1 MKGEHLIAFETM
13 NIISTKDLNTLRFC
27 GLKAKGFLFLY
38 LKTSLEMIGNGI
50 HSTWLVVCVTVFF
63 REKKYIQEIFMRSIR
78 KNESEQL
85 FSMFI

>member
-38 LKTSLEMIGNGI
+38 LKTSLEMIGDGI
-50 HSTWLVVCVTVFF
+50 HST
-63 REKKYIQEIFMRSIR
+63 
-78 KNESEQL
+78 
-85 FSMFI
+85 